1 MSLKT
6 EEKVLKVIDSSLT
19 LENSKRIHQIIING
33 EITDIVF
40 VYGEDKFLPESVA
53 MKFSKEGFKI
63 VHPENDTEV
72 EIPREIPFGAPVQLR
87 PDEVIARYSELS
99 FDALR
104 TRAVILPG
112 GEKFIQEGVEAQDMI
127 DFLMGFGD
135 NTPMPEKTIDGEVE
149 LGELEDEEGDFTD
162 ENVTDKGAADTKSDA
177 EDTTEAA
184 ESGTAAETTAD
195 ANAAYTQG
203 EVEKAAEEQSDA
215 ASDAATIT
223 EYKEGA

>member
-127 DFLMGFGD
+127 DFLIGGE
-135 NTPMPEKTIDGEVE
+135 PTIDGEVE

-195 ANAAYTQG
+195 ANAADTQG